1 MSCPRPSALAF
12 VAFVLNI
19 LVHFPFLMAVAV
31 VRVLVPVPAVV
42 RACRRAAEF
51 IGESWIGVNV
61 GGLKLAGDIA
71 WDVTAPEDLRRDG
84 TYLITANHRS
94 WVDIVVVQWLLNRRV
109 PLVKFFLKR
118 ELFWVPLLGLAWWAL
133 EYPFMRRYPRAV
145 LEQRPDLRRRDL
157 ETTQRFCDRM
167 RGMPVTIL
175 NFLEGTRF
183 TEAKRDR
190 QASPYRHLL
199 LPRAGGV
206 AQVVSSMGDRI
217 EALLDF
223 TIVYPGGTPT
233 FWDLVCG
240 RIPAIRVHIER
251 LALDPAWAGRD
262 YDDAAFREA
271 FQGFVNDLWAR
282 KDARIEQSM
291 RASSSA

>member
-1 MSCPRPSALAF
+1 
-12 VAFVLNI
+12 
-19 LVHFPFLMAVAV
+19 
-31 VRVLVPVPAVV
+31 
-42 RACRRAAEF
+42 
-51 IGESWIGVNV
+51 
-61 GGLKLAGDIA
+61 
-71 WDVTAPEDLRRDG
+71 
-84 TYLITANHRS
+84 
-94 WVDIVVVQWLLNRRV
+94 VDIVVVQWLLNRRV